1 MASVIGQQI
10 AEFEAEIARREP
22 QIAGLQKLARLN
34 EGEPSGAHVQGL
46 LTRAVRELDQIRT
59 QLSGSRAL
67 VASGYPSDLLRE
79 VPPEILA
86 QDILADLIGDS
97 AAVAGAVRLFRG
109 PELAKS
115 LNLSGSAEP
124 R

>member
-86 QDILADLIGDS
+86 DLIGDS